1 MLRLAYIG
9 APATVTLP
17 DPPIEAELMEPMP
30 IELSAPMEPDAMA
43 PSFIMPPPGVPA
55 QAARAAAQLVAAIK
69 LNIRFMEI
77 SLVDMPTQ
85 RRRSQSA
92 QPGFWWRP
100 KGQAG
105 R

>member
-1 MLRLAYIG
+1 
-9 APATVTLP
+9 
-17 DPPIEAELMEPMP
+17 MEPPFM
-30 IELSAPMEPDAMA
+30 ELSAPIEPDAMA
-43 PSFIMPPPGVPA
+43 PSFIMPSLGVPA

-77 SLVDMPTQ
+77 SLVDKPTQ

-92 QPGFWWRP
+92 RPGFWWRRP
-100 KGQAG
+100 GEAG